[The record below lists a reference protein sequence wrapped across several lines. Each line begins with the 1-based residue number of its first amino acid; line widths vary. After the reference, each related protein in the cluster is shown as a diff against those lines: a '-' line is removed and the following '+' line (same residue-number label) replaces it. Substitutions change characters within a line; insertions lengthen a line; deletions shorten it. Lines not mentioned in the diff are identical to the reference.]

1 VGVTEKLIKKHMKVV
16 IGVGIS
22 LCTLLVIYLGM
33 SLYFMNH
40 FYYGSEINC
49 ISVSGK
55 SVTKVNKLM
64 ASELQEYTLQLKE
77 RDGKSEQIKADEV
90 GLKYNSDGE
99 FMNFKDTQKPLRW
112 ITAFF
117 NSDASKMK
125 EEIKYDKE
133 RLKER
138 VDKLSCFEPNNIIE
152 PKNASFKY
160 LDDAYVIVDEVS
172 GNKVNKE
179 ILYERVAD
187 AILKEETTIDLEAI
201 DCYIKPQYTS
211 KSQKIIEVKDNLNK
225 YATSKITY
233 TFGDR
238 KEILDGSTIK
248 NWLAVDENFVVT
260 FNEGKVKEYVDSLAS
275 TYNTIGR
282 KRSFNASSQK
292 TINVAGGDYGWSINK
307 AKETQ
312 ALIAAIKEG
321 QNITKEPIYSQTALC
336 RDSNDIGKTY
346 VEIDMTKQHLWFYKN
361 GELIT
366 QGDVVT
372 GDVRLN
378 RTTPPGIYSLKY
390 KQKNAV
396 LRGPGYAAPVSFWM
410 PFNGG
415 IGIHDASWRDEFGGN
430 IYKTDGSHGC
440 INSPFN
446 VAKTIFENIQAGV
459 PVVCY

>member
-55 SVTKVNKLM
+55 SVAKVNKLM
-64 ASELQEYTLQLKE
+64 ASKLQEYTLQLKE

-90 GLKYNSDGE
+90 GLKYNSAGE

-160 LDDAYVIVDEVS
+160 SDNAYVIVDEVS

-187 AILKEETTIDLEAI
+187 AILKEETTIDLETI

-238 KEILDGSTIK
+238 KEILDGATIK

-275 TYNTIGR
+275 NYNTIGR
-282 KRSFNASSQK
+282 KRGFNTSSQK

-446 VAKTIFENIQAGV
+446 LAKTIFENIQAGV